1 MTDIN
6 DLRGNRADDGKL
18 TYPVRRNWSEFGLM
32 HQLVSANLDASR
44 RWFVLAIVVAAQFMF
59 GVDAFIVNV
68 ALPTIAVELHASP
81 AQVESVIAIYLIAYA
96 TLVVTGGRLGDI
108 HGTKRVFVAGVLGF
122 TLTSLWCGLAQSG
135 PELIAAR
142 LAQGATA
149 ALMVPQVLATLH
161 LLFADSAR
169 ARAFGIY
176 GIVLGLAGAAGFALG
191 GALVTLDLAG
201 LGWRV
206 VFFVNVPFGLLIIMA
221 ALRIM
226 PSVPRRAGTRLD
238 GPGAVVLFTGLLC
251 LIGPLLFGHDLHWTP
266 WVWLTMAAGIAIMMA
281 FPRLERA
288 VAGRGG
294 MPLIDLS
301 LLADAAFMRG
311 LGAAFFFFFAN
322 LSFYLVMTLF
332 MQTALQIPPLR
343 AGLVFVPLALTFV
356 VASRLSAV
364 RARHRGT
371 LVLVEG
377 CAIQIAGLA
386 FLALTVA
393 GLQAPGAATLALV
406 LTVFGFGQGLVMA
419 PLSGVVLSTV
429 TPASAGSGSGLYG
442 TTAQIANAAGVA
454 AIGAVFIAVE
464 SANNAQ
470 HALFAA
476 IAMFALSIMTCV
488 AFLSSMRH
496 AAM

>member
-1 MTDIN
+1 
-6 DLRGNRADDGKL
+6 
-18 TYPVRRNWSEFGLM
+18 M
-32 HQLVSANLDASR
+32 HQLVSANQDASR

-68 ALPTIAVELHASP
+68 ALPTIAVELQASP
-81 AQVESVIAIYLIAYA
+81 AQVQSVIAIYLIAYA

-108 HGTKRVFVAGVLGF
+108 YGTKNVFLAGVFGF
-122 TLTSLWCGLAQSG
+122 TLTSLWCGLAESA

-161 LLFADSAR
+161 LLFADQAR
-169 ARAFGIY
+169 GRAFGIY

-191 GALVTLDLAG
+191 GLLVTLDLAR

-206 VFFVNVPFGLLIIMA
+206 VFFVNVPFGLLIISA
-221 ALRIM
+221 ALKVM

-238 GPGAVVLFTGLLC
+238 VLGAIVLFIGLLC
-251 LIGPLLFGHDLHWTP
+251 LIGPLLFGHDAHWAP
-266 WVWLTMAAGIAIMMA
+266 RVGLTMAAGIAIMVG

-288 VAGRGG
+288 VARRGG

-332 MQTALQIPPLR
+332 MQKALQIPPLQ

-356 VASRLSAV
+356 IASRVSAV

-371 LVLVEG
+371 LVLIEG

-386 FLALTVA
+386 MLALTMA
-393 GLQAPGAATLALV
+393 SLTSPGAALLALV

-429 TPASAGSGSGLYG
+429 KPASAGSGSGLYG
-442 TTAQIANAAGVA
+442 TTAQIANAAGIA
-454 AIGAVFIAVE
+454 AVGAVFFSVE
-464 SANNAQ
+464 SVSNTQ

-476 IAMFALSIMTCV
+476 LAMFALSIMLCV
-488 AFLSSMRH
+488 VFLTRLRR